1 MNFLNKMISEN
12 PEVSSKRII
21 GTLGFLFT
29 LGLLGI
35 GYFLNKDFSN
45 NQTSVINTI
54 MYMSGALLGIGVFK
68 KGTNGNSTTY

>member
-1 MNFLNKMISEN
+1 MLSED
-12 PEVSSKRII
+12 PEVSSKRTI

-29 LGLLGI
+29 ILLLGI

-45 NQTSVINTI
+45 NQTSIINTI

-68 KGTNGNSTTY
+68 KGTNGSSNT